1 MRNFFV
7 IFLSISSL
15 ILLSIIFNER
25 IVKFS
30 LEKTFSNW
38 LNREVVIGIVETD
51 ILEKVIIIKNIEVLN
66 KKKLLIKNIFKI
78 EKIIFNFEIKKIF
91 QQKIYFN
98 LISIENSDFVFEIN
112 EIKKNIYKDNIDVV
126 EKISSNKPDKIWPKK
141 LIDINFEINDL
152 YIKNFNVKLVTNL
165 SNQNYETNLE
175 LIQFNNIGN
184 SKNVS
189 HYKDALKII
198 SKLIFLKI
206 PDEKLR
212 KNLFFLYSLD

>member
-51 ILEKVIIIKNIEVLN
+51 ILEKVIIVKNIEVLN
-66 KKKLLIKNIFKI
+66 KKKLLTKNIFKI

-91 QQKIYFN
+91 QKKIYFN

-152 YIKNFNVKLVTNL
+152 YIKNFNIKLVTNL

-175 LIQFNNIGN
+175 LIHFNNIGN

-189 HYKDALKII
+189 HYKDVLKII